1 MRCGGVWRGWSDH
14 PISSMSHAHAQPVR
28 ITSSPRS
35 KGISHPHRAI
45 QANNTLKM
53 TMLNEYNA
61 KTVKLCRAV
70 LSLAGVLLRTQRAAQ
85 PKQRKTTA
93 TIKDA
98 TA

>member
-1 MRCGGVWRGWSDH
+1 MQCGGALRGWSDH
-14 PISSMSHAHAQPVR
+14 PISSMSHA
-28 ITSSPRS
+28 
-35 KGISHPHRAI
+35 K

-53 TMLNEYNA
+53 TIPNEYNA
-61 KTVKLCRAV
+61 KAVKLCRAV
-70 LSLAGVLLRTQRAAQ
+70 HSLAGVLLRPQRAAQ